1 MATLYDT
8 NKCLSMVLKEKT
20 NICSQLATV
29 HAYVPSNEIFRGFA
43 FKYGKFLLP
52 PRSLM
57 TLSIP
62 NVPACKQFQRIFIS
76 IFNKYFML
84 CNTPKQQIPAPY
96 KNLNTLAI

>member
-29 HAYVPSNEIFRGFA
+29 HAYVPSNEIFRVFA

-52 PRSLM
+52 PPFITVFSV
-57 TLSIP
+57 SK
-62 NVPACKQFQRIFIS
+62 VP
-76 IFNKYFML
+76 
-84 CNTPKQQIPAPY
+84 
-96 KNLNTLAI
+96 